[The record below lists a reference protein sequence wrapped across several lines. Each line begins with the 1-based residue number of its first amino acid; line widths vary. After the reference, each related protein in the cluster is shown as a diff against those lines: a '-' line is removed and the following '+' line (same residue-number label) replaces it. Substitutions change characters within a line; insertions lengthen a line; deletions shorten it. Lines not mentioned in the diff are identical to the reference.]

1 MSFFEAIRLA
11 LAQIRAQKLKSFFTL
26 VGVTIGV
33 TFLIAVV
40 SIVGG
45 MSRYMQDDL
54 VGKLIAVNSFNL
66 RRTPDIQMGD
76 VTEAERREWRR
87 RPRIL
92 VTDVPAVAGALSG
105 DVLWSTESSDNLNVA
120 SSYASPRR
128 TQCTTVSNDWFA

>member
-1 MSFFEAIRLA
+1 MSFFLAVA
-11 LAQIRAQKLKSFFTL
+11 LAFETIRVQKLKSFFT
-26 VGVTIGV
+26 VIGVTIGV

-66 RRTPDIQMGD
+66 RKQPDLQMGD
-76 VTEAERREWRR
+76 VTQEVIREWRR

-92 VTDVPAVAGALSG
+92 NSDVPAVASALPPE
-105 DVLWSTESSDNLNVA
+105 VLWAT
-120 SSYASPRR
+120 
-128 TQCTTVSNDWFA
+128 